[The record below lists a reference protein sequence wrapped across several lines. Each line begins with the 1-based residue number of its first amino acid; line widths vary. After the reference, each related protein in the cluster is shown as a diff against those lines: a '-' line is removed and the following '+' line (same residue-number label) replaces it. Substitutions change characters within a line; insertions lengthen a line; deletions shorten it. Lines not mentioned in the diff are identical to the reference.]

1 MRGVPRLLAAQQ
13 PAPTPTFRTT
23 TRLVELTVTALDKK
37 GQAVTD
43 LQLEDFTVKENG
55 KPRPIAFFKY
65 DGGPPVEPK
74 ALPLPAGVFTN
85 RVEFTPGPPRN
96 ITALVLDELNTP
108 PQYSM
113 RVRAMVT
120 RYLKALAPQTRVAV
134 FHMGARLRVL
144 HDFTDDAD
152 SLRARIEKSVLA
164 MPLQAETDFERSVIE
179 AEQFVDM
186 FSGRPADGSH
196 DGGDGAP
203 PARSGDAGER
213 AGAPRPPG
221 ENPGLHGES
230 RAAPG
235 GHPRAQEPGVDRRRD
250 LDALGDRRD
259 GHGPARQHRAASKTR

>member
-1 MRGVPRLLAAQQ
+1 MTAAVTFALFLGLLVAQQ
-13 PAPTPTFRTT
+13 QAPTFRTS

-37 GQAVTD
+37 GNAVTD
-43 LQLEDFTVKENG
+43 LRLEDFTIKENG
-55 KPRPIAFFKY
+55 KSRPIAFFRY

-74 ALPLPAGVFTN
+74 AIPLPAGVFTN

-134 FHMGARLRVL
+134 FHMGARVRVL

-152 SLRARIEKSVLA
+152 SLRARIEKSVLT
-164 MPLQAETDFERSVIE
+164 MPLQGETEFERSVIE

-186 FSGRPADGSH
+186 FSGDPQMEAMMAES
-196 DGGDGAP
+196 GAP
-203 PARSGDAGER
+203 PARSGDADER
-213 AGAPRPPG
+213 AGA
-221 ENPGLHGES
+221 
-230 RAAPG
+230 A
-235 GHPRAQEPGVDRRRD
+235 
-250 LDALGDRRD
+250 
-259 GHGPARQHRAASKTR
+259 